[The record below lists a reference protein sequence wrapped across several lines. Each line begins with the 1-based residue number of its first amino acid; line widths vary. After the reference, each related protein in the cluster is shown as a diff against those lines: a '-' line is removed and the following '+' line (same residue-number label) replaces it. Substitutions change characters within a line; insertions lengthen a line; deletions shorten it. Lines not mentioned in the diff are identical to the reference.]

1 MTGTRNSRPA
11 SRLSTEALL
20 QLVGNAVQRMA
31 RLSRDPEVRRE
42 ALNASQAVGRLLK
55 AIRASGS
62 GHPGSGQSDSGQK

>member
-1 MTGTRNSRPA
+1 MSGPKNPRFA

-20 QLVGNAVQRMA
+20 QLVSGAAQRMA

-55 AIRASGS
+55 AIRQS
-62 GHPGSGQSDSGQK
+62 GSGQSGVGQPGSGPK

>member
-1 MTGTRNSRPA
+1 MTGPKNSRPA

-20 QLVGNAVQRMA
+20 QLVISAVQRMA

-55 AIRASGS
+55 AIRQS
-62 GHPGSGQSDSGQK
+62 GSGQSGSGPK